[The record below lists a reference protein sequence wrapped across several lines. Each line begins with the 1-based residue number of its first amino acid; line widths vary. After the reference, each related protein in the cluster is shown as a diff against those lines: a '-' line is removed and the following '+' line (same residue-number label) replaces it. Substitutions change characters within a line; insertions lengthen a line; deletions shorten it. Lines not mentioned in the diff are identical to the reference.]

1 MSRVDDLIANYEKFA
16 RLPWIENLAPSQRVW
31 MAVYAPEEERRLR
44 LNLPDFGTATKH
56 AGHEWDLIDIS
67 TAFEEWMATHEY
79 REAYFASPKLMQP
92 ELKGFF
98 KQLVV
103 RVKAEVAEKTAPE
116 RVVGLVGTGSLY
128 GLGEQVKVSALIE
141 RVESL
146 VLGRLLVFFPGEV
159 EGNNY
164 RLMGAQDGW
173 NYHAT
178 VISSEKGWSV

>member
-1 MSRVDDLIANYEKFA
+1 MSRIDDLIANYERFA
-16 RLPWIENLAPSQRVW
+16 RLPWVNNLAPSQRIW

-44 LNLPDFGTATKH
+44 LNLPDFGTATRQ
-56 AGHEWDLIDIS
+56 AGYDWDMVDIS
-67 TAFEEWMATHEY
+67 TAFEEWMARHEY
-79 REAYFASPKLMQP
+79 REAYFVSPKLMQP
-92 ELKGFF
+92 ELRGFF
-98 KQLVV
+98 EQLVAKV
-103 RVKAEVAEKTAPE
+103 QAEVAEKSAPGN
-116 RVVGLVGTGSLY
+116 VVGLVGAGSFY
-128 GLGEQVKVSALIE
+128 GLGEQVKISALIE

-146 VLGRLLVFFPGEV
+146 VLGRLLVFFPGTV